1 MRALKSASLVF
12 AAWVAGA
19 AAPVSAATQFDFQFD
34 NAGFVNDEGML
45 IHDGPLDQP
54 IVGTGTFTSPTDLAA
69 GTYDLTSLS
78 GFTVTFSFANGDTF
92 TTSDILTPLSGVAV
106 TVTDLGG
113 GVQRLFFTE
122 SGGPGSDGGP
132 NSGSLDLNNGTSFL
146 TFSPSSFGNFLYVES
161 TYSGRYHA
169 LASVPEPS
177 TWVMMLIGFGAI
189 GFSMRRNQRRL
200 PRPASVR

>member
-132 NSGSLDLNNGTSFL
+132 NSGSLDLNNGPSFL
-146 TFSPSSFGNFLYVES
+146 TFSPSSFGNFLGHLPTELRSRARTTIRLRLQNLMTADGIVHHGQRLVA
-161 TYSGRYHA
+161 T
-169 LASVPEPS
+169 
-177 TWVMMLIGFGAI
+177 AI
-189 GFSMRRNQRRL
+189 RK
-200 PRPASVR
+200 